1 MMKRPDV
8 VETLITAEQILIC
21 PTVSGELLA
30 GFKSGSREHD
40 NRLTWEQFLDNSAT
54 KEVGIDTETAEF
66 YAEIFRNLRAKG
78 TPIPTNDM
86 WIAACAFQQG
96 VPVYTLDAH
105 FRQIDGLLLV
115 PV

>member
-1 MMKRPDV
+1 MKRPDV
-8 VETLITAEQILIC
+8 VETLIAAEQILIS